1 MPPRRRPAFL
11 AWQRCESHPG
21 GRPMSLLG
29 RLEDLSLTDIIQIV
43 YLSRRTGVL
52 EIIDDAGRH
61 TVLFRHGLVVNA
73 SSPEHPDFVG
83 FLGAAALIPVEK
95 VATIRQMEESGIPG
109 GTAVL
114 EMNLLTKDDLTDAVR
129 QRVAR
134 VVGPLLQSKEGEFNF
149 ILSDSMTALDIE
161 YEPEQLFKEGGLAPN
176 RLLGTGEGE
185 KLKPLR
191 GLEES
196 LKAGKALLRGAMS
209 EPQTPSL
216 NLGLGQPAGTG
227 QEPEPEPEA
236 PIVLAGTGS
245 ADNVVPFP
253 RHASQEIASD
263 FTPIEE
269 LPFPE
274 IGDVTPSEPLSLD
287 ALPDAPAPPPL
298 PLGESPLPLHAPPVP
313 DERVEKRRAAGQFKV
328 AGGLFEVESPEA
340 AFRNV
345 VLFERN
351 PLVRV
356 AARRAFAR
364 HNIRIAQY
372 GSLDDVRSAM
382 TDLFRSN
389 SFFVTFLELTDDES
403 SVRLLQQLKRKN
415 PRLPVV
421 VVDAEADLRR
431 RHDLLRS
438 GADLY
443 LTKPS
448 PARLQPG
455 LAEEELALFADEL
468 VLFAERSFAQWEQL
482 TGGGIEAGRKFYEMA
497 SKETMDR
504 SFGVLRQLINELS
517 NPNDIG
523 QVASTILRM
532 SAEYVDRGAL
542 FVVREGEFIGL
553 GGFGRTGGGQEMEA
567 RLMRHRVSREAP
579 SILADVAS
587 SGEPHQGK
595 MRKTPANVELIE
607 RMGGL
612 LPTEVVVLPIMHAG
626 RTIGI
631 LYGDNA
637 ENRAPIDSMTGLEI
651 FLSQAGYAFGN
662 AVFASEK
669 SGQF

>member
-1 MPPRRRPAFL
+1 
-11 AWQRCESHPG
+11 
-21 GRPMSLLG
+21 MSLLG

-52 EIIDDAGRH
+52 EIIDDSGRH

-73 SSPEHPDFVG
+73 SSPEHPDLVA
-83 FLGAAALIPVEK
+83 FLAAAGLVPQEK
-95 VATIRQMEESGIPG
+95 VTTIRQMEESGIPG

-114 EMNLLTKDDLTDAVR
+114 EMNLLSEDDLTEAVR

-176 RLLGTGEGE
+176 RLLGTAEGE

-209 EPQTPSL
+209 ESAPSSL
-216 NLGLGQPAGTG
+216 NLGLGQSAEPDHPLEAPPE
-227 QEPEPEPEA
+227 QEPPA
-236 PIVLAGTGS
+236 PARADP

-253 RHASQEIASD
+253 RHTPRPGELVVAD
-263 FTPIEE
+263 FTPIED

-274 IGDVTPSEPLSLD
+274 L
-287 ALPDAPAPPPL
+287 DAPAPEPAPFDSLPLEPPAAEGLPLDELPRAAEPPL
-298 PLGESPLPLHAPPVP
+298 RSEGAQTGRS
-313 DERVEKRRAAGQFKV
+313 RSSGGQFKV

-356 AARRAFAR
+356 AARRAFTR
-364 HNIRIAQY
+364 HNVKIAQY
-372 GSLDDVRSAM
+372 GALDDVRSAI

-389 SFFVTFLELTDDES
+389 SFFVTFLKLTAGDA
-403 SVRLLQQLKRKN
+403 SVRLMQQLKRKN

-431 RHDLLRS
+431 RHDLLRA

-455 LAEEELALFADEL
+455 LAEEELAMFADEL
-468 VLFAERSFAQWEQL
+468 VLFAERSFLQWEQL
-482 TGGGIEAGRKFYEMA
+482 TGGGIEAGKKFYEMA

-523 QVASTILRM
+523 QVSSTILRM

-542 FVVREGEFIGL
+542 FMVREAELVGL
-553 GGFGRTGGGQEMEA
+553 GGFGNTGGGEELDKRIA
-567 RLMRHRVSREAP
+567 RLRIARDQA
-579 SILADVAS
+579 SILSEVAAA
-587 SGEPHQGK
+587 GEPHQGK
-595 MRKTPANVELIE
+595 MRKTPVNVQLIE
-607 RMGGL
+607 TMGGL
-612 LPTEVVVLPIMHAG
+612 LPTEVIVLPIMHAG
-626 RTIGI
+626 RPIGI